1 MAGVRFRLQVT
12 HFYEGIVSMRKMDIG
27 NLAPA
32 NHRVLRGINEVMV
45 LNVIREKQPI
55 SRIEIAE
62 VIGLE
67 GGTVSKIV
75 TRLLADSLVYEEG
88 IGETSPQG
96 GRKKRYLHINP
107 NKARAIGVD
116 FRPSGYTV
124 VLSNFRGQIQ
134 RSVDLPASRDPQEAI
149 AAIAAQVKETL
160 DSCAGESVEGI
171 GVSLVGL
178 VDPKEGR
185 VLAGEGLGWGEDV
198 PVGSMLRQELDM
210 DIPMYFENGS
220 WLGALAETWFG
231 KHARPPQNLV
241 FLDIGE
247 GIGSGIIIRGQF
259 YHGSMNGA
267 GEFGHIPL
275 HPEGPLCSCGAR
287 GCLEAYAAD
296 PATVQRYKELCR
308 SRNGAGSA
316 RLAGVTIDDVIA
328 RALEGQAEGVQA
340 LQEKAAYLG
349 RGIMPVIYSLNP
361 EIIVLGGPVTRA
373 WDLIYPIMLRELSQ
387 RAPRFYLDNLTL
399 ITTTL
404 ENRPSLVGAI
414 ALVLARSFAAPS
426 IASLG

>member
-1 MAGVRFRLQVT
+1 
-12 HFYEGIVSMRKMDIG
+12 MRKMDIG

-32 NHRVLRGINEVMV
+32 NHRVLRDINEVMV

-67 GGTVSKIV
+67 GSTISKIV

-88 IGETSPQG
+88 VGEASPQG

-107 NKARAIGVD
+107 NKACAIGVD

-124 VLSNFRGQIQ
+124 ALSDFRGEILC
-134 RSVDLPASRDPQEAI
+134 SVDLPANRDPHKAI
-149 AAIAAQVKETL
+149 AAIAARVKKALT
-160 DSCAGESVEGI
+160 SCPRDSVEGI

-198 PVGSMLRQELDM
+198 PVGSMLRRALNM
-210 DIPMYFENGS
+210 DLPMYFENGA
-220 WLGALAETWFG
+220 WLGALAEIWFG
-231 KHARPPQNLV
+231 KHARPPRNLV

-247 GIGSGIIIRGQF
+247 GIGSGIIIGGQF

-267 GEFGHIPL
+267 GEFGHITL
-275 HPEGPLCSCGAR
+275 HPEGPLCNCGTR

-296 PATVQRYKELCR
+296 PATVQRYEGLCR
-308 SRNGAGSA
+308 SRRNATNLQMAGC
-316 RLAGVTIDDVIA
+316 TIEDVIV
-328 RALEGQAEGVQA
+328 RALEGEAEAVEA

-349 RGIMPVIYSLNP
+349 RGIVPVVYSLNP
-361 EIIVLGGPVTRA
+361 EIIVLGGPITQA
-373 WDLIYPIMLRELSQ
+373 WNLVHRVMIRELSQ
-387 RAPRFYLDNLTL
+387 RIPRFYLDHLKL
-399 ITTTL
+399 IPTTL

-414 ALVLARSFAAPS
+414 ALVLARSFAVPS
-426 IASLG
+426 IASVG

>member
-1 MAGVRFRLQVT
+1 
-12 HFYEGIVSMRKMDIG
+12 MRKMDIG

-32 NHRVLRGINEVMV
+32 NHRVLRDINEVMV

-62 VIGLE
+62 MIGLE
-67 GGTVSKIV
+67 GSTVSKIV
-75 TRLLADSLVYEEG
+75 TRLLADNLVHEEG
-88 IGETSPQG
+88 VGEASPQG

-107 NKARAIGVD
+107 NKACAIGVD

-124 VLSNFRGQIQ
+124 ALSDFTGKIQ
-134 RSVDLPASRDPQEAI
+134 SSVDLPACPNPHEAVTAI
-149 AAIAAQVKETL
+149 ATRVKGIL
-160 DSCAGESVEGI
+160 GSCAGEVVEGI

-198 PVGSMLRQELDM
+198 PVGFMLRQELNS
-210 DIPMYFENGS
+210 DIPMYFENGA
-220 WLGALAETWFG
+220 WLCALAETWFG
-231 KHARPPQNLV
+231 KHARPPRNLV

-247 GIGSGIIIRGQF
+247 GIGSGIIIGGQF

-296 PATVQRYKELCR
+296 PATVQRYEGLCR
-308 SRNGAGSA
+308 SRREAGGARVAGS
-316 RLAGVTIDDVIA
+316 TIEDVIA
-328 RALEGQAEGVQA
+328 GALEGKAEAVEA

-361 EIIVLGGPVTRA
+361 DIIVLGGPITRV
-373 WDLIYPIMLRELSQ
+373 WNMVYPVMMRELSQ
-387 RAPRFYLDNLTL
+387 RVPRYYLDHLTL
-399 ITTTL
+399 IPTTL

-414 ALVLARSFAAPS
+414 ALVLARSFAVPS
-426 IASLG
+426 IALLG